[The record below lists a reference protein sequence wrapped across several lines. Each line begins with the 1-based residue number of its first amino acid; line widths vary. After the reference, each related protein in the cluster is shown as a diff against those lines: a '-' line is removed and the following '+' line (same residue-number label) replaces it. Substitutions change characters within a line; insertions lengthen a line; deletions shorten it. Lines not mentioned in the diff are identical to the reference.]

1 MLTPFHAPTDK
12 AQLYFPEDIEAPR
25 DEQVAKSVIIFND
38 KSIFNAKEDESVQWG
53 TLNQHS
59 VRPKSK
65 GSGIMVSKFIEEKG
79 GYLLLSC
86 EQFAAARDQ
95 PEHSEVCKCIY
106 CWIMVKQ
113 EKDRTGQLLSNH
125 EAVETD

>member
-1 MLTPFHAPTDK
+1 MITCGMLTPSHAPTDK
-12 AQLYFPEDIEAPR
+12 AQLYFPEDTETPR
-25 DEQVAKSVIIFND
+25 DEQAAKSVIIYND

-53 TLNQHS
+53 TLNQHF

-86 EQFAAARDQ
+86 EQFAAAKETNSNIQ
-95 PEHSEVCKCIY
+95 KCARVFIAGL
-106 CWIMVKQ
+106 W
-113 EKDRTGQLLSNH
+113 
-125 EAVETD
+125 